1 MKLPFTLFMPLLLNM
16 FIGLSGYGQ
25 IIYPDKAAYD
35 FTQKSTLIDFEA
47 YNSAYPAYNFG
58 PDAAVQLFSESDS
71 VVAKFGHSDIHVQ
84 VKAASID
91 EFADPSKVRIQIS
104 SDETTGHYK
113 GTNDPEPGNYD
124 YLIWPHT
131 NSFEGSDGHLYSIA
145 YLEFTGWTV
154 YGYNS
159 AECPSSNVGAI
170 AFECWMS
177 AAILVRSTD
186 GGLSW
191 DKVGSSPEEYVV
203 ASSPYKYREQNN
215 TGRHGVFPT
224 ETGADFGLRKVGEHY
239 YIEVEFWGEDFKI
252 KSMARTTDITDARSW
267 RFFDGEDFSLANVNP
282 YTQEISNPASHL
294 PPPIENYYPLN
305 FNPNNL
311 PVEGL
316 IYSSYFQKYIS
327 IRTRSF
333 SFAPEVTPGIYY
345 YLSED
350 GFNWSGNAM
359 LFPFEDNLQSF
370 NYPGDSEPYWPMY
383 YPSLIDQTVIGSDI
397 GQQAYLVYVAPKL
410 NSGAYDAALNAQRDI
425 IILPIEFAT
434 HQVSGFEI
442 THSGL
447 NIPED
452 SNPGD
457 GYCDNGFGRC
467 SFITAI
473 TESEARPHWADTST
487 PLTITIANT
496 APDTLEEDY
505 APRITK
511 PTIIDGTQNQNF
523 SANST
528 QITDGWNG
536 SYGVHLEPGITFE
549 RGTGHELK
557 GVDVYSVLVGGG
569 EEGDHQASINIT
581 GSKIHTLTLTTA
593 HSDGVIV
600 GGMSA
605 DSANIIGQL
614 VFDGGN
620 NIIRGNHIGHD
631 GSNSM
636 VPSDETVVE
645 MNANNRLE
653 GNVIASES
661 NILMNFGSSDASGNT
676 VKNNYFGLLPWS
688 TTALGSFSAAI
699 KIVEAQA
706 NHFEGNTIQHSNT
719 SDGEAA
725 VFVLDAN
732 ENLFYSNTI
741 SNNTGHGIHI
751 SGSSAGNII
760 GTPSKGNIIH
770 DNTGVG
776 VNFLVNT
783 EVGNPVKSN
792 PIYNNGLGSIANYT
806 NIIPL
811 GVPTLLSAF
820 VHPNN
825 DSLTIRH
832 GGIEDLDTA
841 PYRIDVFSN
850 TTEPTLPQGET
861 VLASD
866 VLVDSTQ
873 LQRGGVRIPYSGS
886 AGGYLSMTL
895 TDSRPVTSEFTNT
908 VQLLNASESP
918 IASYSTT
925 SISKN
930 HTEDWF
936 SEKILSI
943 RNTGGSTLNL
953 NLLENL
959 EWISV
964 EPNTV
969 SLANGESTDLTI
981 TFDSRT
987 LSEEIAS
994 HTGKIRIVSNE
1005 MNPSLKELPVEIT
1018 FDSNTEE
1025 WLSLSDDS
1033 FSLNYKIP
1041 NQDSMFTQTLSLTN
1055 SGSDAVNWRM
1065 TKNVGWIMGL
1075 SPNNGTVQPGA
1086 TTEVEIRYV
1095 LKANDPEGTK
1105 SAILVLFAGT
1115 VPENE
1120 TATEIPFTINML
1132 AKNAANLVIEP
1143 ESLVV
1148 NVRKPS
1154 TNIQITRSIRISNLG
1169 DPGLNWRITK
1179 NQPWILPTQANGTI
1193 QQGST
1198 DINVEFQ
1205 INSTDPLG
1213 PKNGIISVHTGYG
1226 SGQEST
1232 VEIPVQILISAAS
1245 PELSLST
1252 DTLVAS
1258 FTKPTENTT
1267 GTASFTLY
1275 NQSADSINWMV
1286 FKNQPWI
1293 TGLEPAGGK
1302 IKDSVEVTTTFRLNA
1317 NDPLGF
1323 KNATVTI
1330 AAYFDGSEEQT
1341 QIILPVRLVL
1351 TDGGQEELPN
1361 ISLNPTELTFK
1372 DSVQI
1377 GDSWEGVVEMDIT
1390 NLGNPGVNFQFLQTF
1405 TSFVTSNPFNGEI
1418 TQSGKVELKFS
1429 FDNIQEAITMDTSI
1443 TYRFF
1448 YPQQPMV
1455 ELSIPVSIYIS
1466 IIEEVV
1472 EPLPNI
1478 EVVFAPD
1485 SLLIV
1490 EQITLGDTL
1499 RIDETLLIKNLG
1511 EVGLNWELKLPNTP
1525 TTAAKLTGVIN
1536 DSLVVPVQLEI
1547 PDIKESVTL
1556 SETLELELWYDR
1568 THNGENQRVDSLI
1581 SIPLVIQ
1588 VDVISVSNEWLGD
1601 TPSEIVLYQNYPNPF
1616 NPSTQIRFA
1625 LPSSKHVQ
1633 LSVYNVS
1640 GQMVVELINGQMP
1653 AGVHHINFDAQG
1665 LSSGTYIYQLKSS
1678 DGVLSKKL
1686 LLIK

>member
-1 MKLPFTLFMPLLLNM
+1 MKLPFTLFMALLLNM
-16 FIGLSGYGQ
+16 LIGLSGFGQ
-25 IIYPDKAAYD
+25 IIYPDHATYD
-35 FTQKSTLIDFEA
+35 FTQKSTLINFEV

-58 PDAAVQLFSESDS
+58 PDAAIQLFSESDS

-159 AECPSSNVGAI
+159 AECPSSNLGAI

-425 IILPIEFAT
+425 ILLPIEFAT
-434 HQVSGFEI
+434 HQVSGFEV

-452 SNPGD
+452 PNPGD

-569 EEGDHQASINIT
+569 EEGDHQASIHIT

-676 VKNNYFGLLPWS
+676 VKNNYFGSLPWS
-688 TTALGSFSAAI
+688 TTALGSSSAAI

-792 PIYNNGLGSIANYT
+792 RIYNNGLGSIANYT

-918 IASYSTT
+918 IASYSTMN
-925 SISKN
+925 ISKN
-930 HTEDWF
+930 HTTDWF
-936 SEKILSI
+936 SEEILSI
-943 RNTGGSTLNL
+943 SNIGGSTLKL
-953 NLLENL
+953 SLLENL

-969 SLANGESTDLTI
+969 SLANGESTELTI

-987 LSEEIAS
+987 LSEDIAA
-994 HTGKIRIVSNE
+994 HTTAIRIVSNE
-1005 MNPSLKELPVEIT
+1005 MNPSLAELPVEII
-1018 FDSNTEE
+1018 FDPS
-1025 WLSLSDDS
+1025 S
-1033 FSLNYKIP
+1033 
-1041 NQDSMFTQTLSLTN
+1041 
-1055 SGSDAVNWRM
+1055 SG
-1065 TKNVGWIMGL
+1065 
-1075 SPNNGTVQPGA
+1075 
-1086 TTEVEIRYV
+1086 
-1095 LKANDPEGTK
+1095 
-1105 SAILVLFAGT
+1105 
-1115 VPENE
+1115 
-1120 TATEIPFTINML
+1120 
-1132 AKNAANLVIEP
+1132 
-1143 ESLVV
+1143 
-1148 NVRKPS
+1148 
-1154 TNIQITRSIRISNLG
+1154 
-1169 DPGLNWRITK
+1169 
-1179 NQPWILPTQANGTI
+1179 
-1193 QQGST
+1193 
-1198 DINVEFQ
+1198 
-1205 INSTDPLG
+1205 
-1213 PKNGIISVHTGYG
+1213 
-1226 SGQEST
+1226 
-1232 VEIPVQILISAAS
+1232 S

-1302 IKDSVEVTTTFRLNA
+1302 IKDSVEVTTTFRLRPQ
-1317 NDPLGF
+1317 DPIGIR
-1323 KNATVTI
+1323 NATVTV
-1330 AAYFDGSEEQT
+1330 AAYFDGSQEQT
-1341 QIILPVRLVL
+1341 QIELPVRLVL
-1351 TDGGQEELPN
+1351 TDDEQEELPTV
-1361 ISLNPTELTFK
+1361 SFNPTELTFT

-1377 GDSWEGVVEMDIT
+1377 GDSWEGIVEVDIN
-1390 NLGNPGVNFQFLQTF
+1390 NLGTPGVNFQFLQSF

-1418 TQSGKVELKFS
+1418 TQSGKVQLTFS
-1429 FDNIQEAITMDTSI
+1429 FDNIQEAILMDTSV

-1448 YPQQPMV
+1448 YPDKPVV
-1455 ELSIPVSIYIS
+1455 ELSIPVSITIGL
-1466 IIEEVV
+1466 IEKVI
-1472 EPLPNI
+1472 EPLPKI
-1478 EVVFAPD
+1478 EFAIAPD
-1485 SLLIV
+1485 SLFMV
-1490 EQITLGDTL
+1490 QQITLGDTL
-1499 RIDETLLIKNLG
+1499 RIDEALLIKNLG
-1511 EVGLNWELKLPNTP
+1511 EVGLNWELNLPNTP
-1525 TTAAKLTGVIN
+1525 TTAPKLAGVVN
-1536 DSLVVPVQLEI
+1536 DSLVVPILLEI
-1547 PDIKESVTL
+1547 PDITESTTL
-1556 SETLELELWYDR
+1556 SETLGLELWYER
-1568 THNGENQRVDSLI
+1568 IRNGESQRIDSLVR
-1581 SIPLVIQ
+1581 IPLVIQ

>member
-1 MKLPFTLFMPLLLNM
+1 MKLPFTLFMALLLNM
-16 FIGLSGYGQ
+16 LIGLSGFGQ
-25 IIYPDKAAYD
+25 IIYPDHATYD
-35 FTQKSTLIDFEA
+35 FTQKSTLINFEV

-58 PDAAVQLFSESDS
+58 PDAAIQLFSESDS

-159 AECPSSNVGAI
+159 TECPASNVGAI

-370 NYPGDSEPYWPMY
+370 NYPGDSEPYWPIY

-569 EEGDHQASINIT
+569 EEGDHQASIHIT

-676 VKNNYFGLLPWS
+676 VKNNYFGSLPWS
-688 TTALGSFSAAI
+688 TTALGSSSAAI

-725 VFVLDAN
+725 IFVLDAN
-732 ENLFYSNTI
+732 ENLFYSNRI

-792 PIYNNGLGSIANYT
+792 RIYNNGLGSIANYT

-918 IASYSTT
+918 IASYSTMN
-925 SISKN
+925 ISKN
-930 HTEDWF
+930 HTTDWF
-936 SEKILSI
+936 SEEILSI
-943 RNTGGSTLNL
+943 SNIGGSTLKL
-953 NLLENL
+953 SLLENL

-969 SLANGESTDLTI
+969 SLANGESTELTI

-987 LSEEIAS
+987 LSEDIAA
-994 HTGKIRIVSNE
+994 HTTAIRIVSNE
-1005 MNPSLKELPVEIT
+1005 MNPSLAELPVEII
-1018 FDSNTEE
+1018 FDPS
-1025 WLSLSDDS
+1025 S
-1033 FSLNYKIP
+1033 
-1041 NQDSMFTQTLSLTN
+1041 
-1055 SGSDAVNWRM
+1055 SG
-1065 TKNVGWIMGL
+1065 
-1075 SPNNGTVQPGA
+1075 
-1086 TTEVEIRYV
+1086 
-1095 LKANDPEGTK
+1095 
-1105 SAILVLFAGT
+1105 
-1115 VPENE
+1115 
-1120 TATEIPFTINML
+1120 
-1132 AKNAANLVIEP
+1132 
-1143 ESLVV
+1143 
-1148 NVRKPS
+1148 
-1154 TNIQITRSIRISNLG
+1154 
-1169 DPGLNWRITK
+1169 
-1179 NQPWILPTQANGTI
+1179 
-1193 QQGST
+1193 
-1198 DINVEFQ
+1198 
-1205 INSTDPLG
+1205 
-1213 PKNGIISVHTGYG
+1213 
-1226 SGQEST
+1226 
-1232 VEIPVQILISAAS
+1232 S

-1302 IKDSVEVTTTFRLNA
+1302 IKDSVEVTTTFRLRPQ
-1317 NDPLGF
+1317 DPIGIR
-1323 KNATVTI
+1323 NATVTV
-1330 AAYFDGSEEQT
+1330 AAYFDGSQEQT
-1341 QIILPVRLVL
+1341 QIELPVRLVL
-1351 TDGGQEELPN
+1351 TDDEQEELPTV
-1361 ISLNPTELTFK
+1361 SFNPSELTFT

-1377 GDSWEGVVEMDIT
+1377 GDSWEGIVEVDIN
-1390 NLGNPGVNFQFLQTF
+1390 NLGTPGVNFQFLQSF

-1418 TQSGKVELKFS
+1418 TQSGKVQLTFS
-1429 FDNIQEAITMDTSI
+1429 FDNIQEAILMDTSV

-1448 YPQQPMV
+1448 YPDKPVV
-1455 ELSIPVSIYIS
+1455 ELSIPVSITIGL
-1466 IIEEVV
+1466 IEKVI
-1472 EPLPNI
+1472 EPLPKI
-1478 EVVFAPD
+1478 EFAIAPD
-1485 SLLIV
+1485 SLFMV
-1490 EQITLGDTL
+1490 QQITLGDTL
-1499 RIDETLLIKNLG
+1499 RIDEALLIKNLG
-1511 EVGLNWELKLPNTP
+1511 EVGLNWELNLPNTP
-1525 TTAAKLTGVIN
+1525 TTAPKLAGVVN
-1536 DSLVVPVQLEI
+1536 DSLVVPILLEI
-1547 PDIKESVTL
+1547 PDITESTTL
-1556 SETLELELWYDR
+1556 SETLGLELWYER
-1568 THNGENQRVDSLI
+1568 IRNGESQRIDSLVR
-1581 SIPLVIQ
+1581 IPLVIQ

>member
-1 MKLPFTLFMPLLLNM
+1 MKLPFTLFMALLLNM
-16 FIGLSGYGQ
+16 LIGLSGFGQ
-25 IIYPDKAAYD
+25 IIYPDHATYD
-35 FTQKSTLIDFEA
+35 FTQKSTLINFEV

-58 PDAAVQLFSESDS
+58 PDAAIQLFSESDS

-305 FNPNNL
+305 FNPNKL

-316 IYSSYFQKYIS
+316 IYSTYFQKYIS

-569 EEGDHQASINIT
+569 EEGDHQASIHIT

-653 GNVIASES
+653 GNVIASKS

-676 VKNNYFGLLPWS
+676 VKNNYFGSLPWS
-688 TTALGSFSAAI
+688 TTALGSSSAAI

-732 ENLFYSNTI
+732 ENLFYSNRI

-792 PIYNNGLGSIANYT
+792 RIYNNGLGSIANYT

-918 IASYSTT
+918 IASYSTMN
-925 SISKN
+925 ISKN
-930 HTEDWF
+930 HTTDWF
-936 SEKILSI
+936 SEEILSI
-943 RNTGGSTLNL
+943 SNIGGSTLKL
-953 NLLENL
+953 SLLENL

-969 SLANGESTDLTI
+969 SLANGESTELTI

-987 LSEEIAS
+987 LSEDIAA
-994 HTGKIRIVSNE
+994 HTAAIRIVSNE
-1005 MNPSLKELPVEIT
+1005 MNPSLAELPVEII
-1018 FDSNTEE
+1018 FDPS
-1025 WLSLSDDS
+1025 S
-1033 FSLNYKIP
+1033 
-1041 NQDSMFTQTLSLTN
+1041 
-1055 SGSDAVNWRM
+1055 SG
-1065 TKNVGWIMGL
+1065 
-1075 SPNNGTVQPGA
+1075 
-1086 TTEVEIRYV
+1086 
-1095 LKANDPEGTK
+1095 
-1105 SAILVLFAGT
+1105 
-1115 VPENE
+1115 
-1120 TATEIPFTINML
+1120 
-1132 AKNAANLVIEP
+1132 
-1143 ESLVV
+1143 
-1148 NVRKPS
+1148 
-1154 TNIQITRSIRISNLG
+1154 
-1169 DPGLNWRITK
+1169 
-1179 NQPWILPTQANGTI
+1179 
-1193 QQGST
+1193 
-1198 DINVEFQ
+1198 
-1205 INSTDPLG
+1205 
-1213 PKNGIISVHTGYG
+1213 
-1226 SGQEST
+1226 
-1232 VEIPVQILISAAS
+1232 S

-1258 FTKPTENTT
+1258 YTKPTENTT

-1302 IKDSVEVTTTFRLNA
+1302 IKDSVEVTTTFRLRPQ
-1317 NDPLGF
+1317 DPIGIR
-1323 KNATVTI
+1323 NATVTV
-1330 AAYFDGSEEQT
+1330 AAYFDGSQEQT
-1341 QIILPVRLVL
+1341 QIELPVRLVL
-1351 TDGGQEELPN
+1351 TDDEQEELPTV
-1361 ISLNPTELTFK
+1361 SFNPTELTFT

-1377 GDSWEGVVEMDIT
+1377 GDSWEGIVEVDIN
-1390 NLGNPGVNFQFLQTF
+1390 NLGTPGVNFQFLQSF

-1418 TQSGKVELKFS
+1418 TQSGKVQLTFS
-1429 FDNIQEAITMDTSI
+1429 FDNIQEAILMDTSV

-1448 YPQQPMV
+1448 YPDKPVV
-1455 ELSIPVSIYIS
+1455 ELSIPVSITIGL
-1466 IIEEVV
+1466 IEKVI
-1472 EPLPNI
+1472 EPLPKI
-1478 EVVFAPD
+1478 EFAIAPD
-1485 SLLIV
+1485 SLFMV
-1490 EQITLGDTL
+1490 QQITLGDTL
-1499 RIDETLLIKNLG
+1499 RIDEALLIKNLG
-1511 EVGLNWELKLPNTP
+1511 EVGLNWELNLPNTP
-1525 TTAAKLTGVIN
+1525 TTAPKLAGVVN
-1536 DSLVVPVQLEI
+1536 DSLVVPILLEI
-1547 PDIKESVTL
+1547 PDITESTTL
-1556 SETLELELWYDR
+1556 SETLGLELWYER
-1568 THNGENQRVDSLI
+1568 IRNGESQRIDSLVR
-1581 SIPLVIQ
+1581 IPLVIQ

>member
-1 MKLPFTLFMPLLLNM
+1 MKYVYSCLLACLF
-16 FIGLSGYGQ
+16 FIGTPSLMAQ
-25 IIYPDKAAYD
+25 ITYPDKATYD
-35 FTQKSTLIDFEA
+35 FSNNATLIDFDA
-47 YNSAYPAYNFG
+47 YSAVYTDYAYG
-58 PDAAVQLFSESDS
+58 PDASVYMSQENDSLVLRYGHPTNS
-71 VVAKFGHSDIHVQ
+71 VVVTAKQWSDF
-84 VKAASID
+84 SN
-91 EFADPSKVRIQIS
+91 PSAVNFKVYTDNR
-104 SDETTGHYK
+104 GHYLGSK
-113 GTNDPEPGNYD
+113 DPNPGNYD
-124 YLIWPHT
+124 YELWPHK
-131 NSFEGSDGHLYSIA
+131 NVFEGNDGHLYSIA

-154 YGYNS
+154 YGWNS
-159 AECPSSNVGAI
+159 PECPSSNVGFV
-170 AFECWMS
+170 AFQCWMS
-177 AAILVRSTD
+177 AAILVKSTD
-186 GGLSW
+186 GGITW
-191 DKVGSSPEEYVV
+191 DKAGDDPSEYVV

-215 TGRHGVFPT
+215 TGRHGAFP
-224 ETGADFGLRKVGEHY
+224 FGGGDDANYGLMKIGDYY
-239 YIEVEFWGEDFKI
+239 YIGVEFWGEGFKI
-252 KSMARTTDITDARSW
+252 QSYARTTDISDASSW
-267 RFFDGEDFSLANVNP
+267 RFFDGTDFTIPNVNP
-282 YTQEISNPASHL
+282 YTQVVTDPESHL
-294 PPPIENYYPLN
+294 PPPISNYYPLD
-305 FNPNNL
+305 FNTNL
-311 PVEGL
+311 DPVEGL
-316 IYSSYFQKYIS
+316 TYSSYFNKYIKL
-327 IRTRSF
+327 RFRSF
-333 SFAPEVTPGIYY
+333 DFAPEITPGIYY

-350 GFNWSGNAM
+350 GFNWSGNA
-359 LFPFEDNLQSF
+359 LVVPFEDNF
-370 NYPGDSEPYWPMY
+370 VNYEYPGDEESHWAISYV
-383 YPSLIDQTVIGSDI
+383 SLIDQTNPGGDI
-397 GQQAYLVYVAPKL
+397 GQNAYLAYVSPYLVDGAP
-410 NSGAYDAALNAQRDI
+410 SGATNNKRDI
-425 IILPIEFAT
+425 NYLPFTFST
-434 HQVSGFEI
+434 HQVSSFSV
-442 THSGL
+442 TDSGL
-447 NIPED
+447 EIPED
-452 SNPGD
+452 ANGGD
-457 GYCDNGFGRC
+457 GYCDNGYGKC
-467 SFITAI
+467 SIITAI
-473 TESEARPHWADTST
+473 TEAEARPYWVEPSV
-487 PLTITIANT
+487 PLTIKIGDT
-496 APDTLEEDY
+496 APDTVTDDY
-505 APRITK
+505 VARITK
-511 PTIIDGTQNQNF
+511 RTIIDGTENQNF
-523 SANST
+523 TANSA
-528 QITDGWNG
+528 QLTDGWNG
-536 SYGVHLEPGITFE
+536 SYGVHLEPGILFE

-557 GVDVYSVLVGGG
+557 GIDIASVFIGGG
-569 EEGDHQASINIT
+569 EEGDQQASIHIS
-581 GSKIHTLTLTTA
+581 GSKIHELTLTTA
-593 HSDGVIV
+593 HSDGVVV

-614 VFDGGN
+614 VFNGGN

-653 GNVIASES
+653 GNVIASQS

-676 VKNNYFGLLPWS
+676 VKNNYFGSLPWNN
-688 TTALGSFSAAI
+688 TALGSSSAAI

-732 ENLFYSNTI
+732 ENVFYSNTI
-741 SNNTGHGIHI
+741 SNNTGHGIHL
-751 SGSSAGNII
+751 SGSSTGNII
-760 GTPSKGNIIH
+760 GAPSKGNIIH

-783 EVGNPVKSN
+783 EIGNPVKSN
-792 PIYNNGLGSIANYT
+792 RIYSNGQGSIANYT

-811 GVPTLLSAF
+811 GVPTLLSAYL
-820 VHPNN
+820 HSNN

-832 GGIEDLDTA
+832 GGIEDMDTA

-850 TTEPTLPQGET
+850 TTEPSLPQGET

-873 LQRGGVRIPYSGS
+873 LQRGGVRIPYTGS
-886 AGGYLSMTL
+886 TGGYLSMTL
-895 TDSRPVTSEFTNT
+895 TDSRPVTSEYTNT
-908 VQLLNASESP
+908 VELLAASESP

-930 HTEDWF
+930 HTGDWF
-936 SEKILSI
+936 SEEILSI
-943 RNTGGSTLNL
+943 SNTGGSTLNL
-953 NLLENL
+953 SLLENL

-994 HTGKIRIVSNE
+994 HTGSIRIVSNE
-1005 MNPSLKELPVEIT
+1005 MNPSLTELPVEIT
-1018 FDSNTEE
+1018 FDSSSEE
-1025 WLSLSDDS
+1025 WLSLSSES

-1041 NQDSMFTQTLSLTN
+1041 NQDSMVTQTLSLTN

-1095 LKANDPEGTK
+1095 LKANDPEGSK
-1105 SAILVLFAGT
+1105 SAMLVLFAGT

-1132 AKNAANLVIEP
+1132 AKNAANVVIEP

-1154 TNIQITRSIRISNLG
+1154 TNTQITRSIRISNLG

-1179 NQPWILPTQANGTI
+1179 NQPWILPTQASGTI

-1198 DINVEFQ
+1198 DIDVQFQ

-1213 PKNGIISVHTGYG
+1213 PKNGTISVHTGYTG
-1226 SGQEST
+1226 GQEST

-1317 NDPLGF
+1317 NDPVGF
-1323 KNATVTI
+1323 KNATVTV

-1341 QIILPVRLVL
+1341 QISLPVRLVL

-1361 ISLNPTELTFK
+1361 VSFNPTELTFT

-1377 GDSWEGVVEMDIT
+1377 GDSWEEVVEVDIT
-1390 NLGNPGVNFQFLQTF
+1390 NLGTPGVNFQFLQTF

-1418 TQSGKVELKFS
+1418 TQTGKVELKFS
-1429 FDNIQEAITMDTSI
+1429 FQDIQEAIAMDTSV

-1455 ELSIPVSIYIS
+1455 ELSIPVSIDIG
-1466 IIEEVV
+1466 IIKEVV

-1478 EVVFAPD
+1478 EVAIAPD

-1511 EVGLNWELKLPNTP
+1511 EIGLNWELKIPNTP
-1525 TTAAKLTGVIN
+1525 TTAPKLTGVIN

-1547 PDIKESVTL
+1547 PDIKERVTL
-1556 SETLELELWYDR
+1556 SETLELELWYER
-1568 THNGENQRVDSLI
+1568 THNGESLRVDSVI
-1581 SIPLVIQ
+1581 AIPMMVQI
-1588 VDVISVSNEWLGD
+1588 DVISVSNEWLGD
-1601 TPSEIVLYQNYPNPF
+1601 EPNEIVLYQNYPNPF
-1616 NPSTQIRFA
+1616 NPSTQISFA
-1625 LPSSKHVQ
+1625 LPSSEHVQ

-1640 GQMVVELINGQMP
+1640 GQMVVALINDQMP
-1653 AGVHHINFDAQG
+1653 AGVHQVTFDAQG
-1665 LSSGTYIYQLKSS
+1665 LSSGTYIYQLKTSK
-1678 DGVLSKKL
+1678 GVISKKL

>member
-1 MKLPFTLFMPLLLNM
+1 MKLPFTLFMALLLNM
-16 FIGLSGYGQ
+16 LIGLSGFGQ
-25 IIYPDKAAYD
+25 IIYPDHATYD
-35 FTQKSTLIDFEA
+35 FTQKSTLINFEV

-58 PDAAVQLFSESDS
+58 PDAAIQLFSESDS

-159 AECPSSNVGAI
+159 AECPSSNLGAI

-267 RFFDGEDFSLANVNP
+267 RFFDGEDFSLANINP

-305 FNPNNL
+305 FNPNKL

-316 IYSSYFQKYIS
+316 IYSTYFQKYIS
-327 IRTRSF
+327 LRTRSF

-434 HQVSGFEI
+434 HQVSGFEV

-569 EEGDHQASINIT
+569 EEGDHQASIHIT

-653 GNVIASES
+653 GNIIASES

-676 VKNNYFGLLPWS
+676 VKNNYFGSLPWS
-688 TTALGSFSAAI
+688 TTALGSSSAAI

-792 PIYNNGLGSIANYT
+792 RIYNNGLGSIANYT

-918 IASYSTT
+918 IASYSTMN
-925 SISKN
+925 ISKN
-930 HTEDWF
+930 HTTDWF
-936 SEKILSI
+936 SEEILSI
-943 RNTGGSTLNL
+943 SNIGGSTLKL
-953 NLLENL
+953 SLLENL

-969 SLANGESTDLTI
+969 SLANGESTELTI

-987 LSEEIAS
+987 LSEDIAA
-994 HTGKIRIVSNE
+994 HTTAIRIVSNE
-1005 MNPSLKELPVEIT
+1005 MNPSLAELPVEII
-1018 FDSNTEE
+1018 FDPS
-1025 WLSLSDDS
+1025 S
-1033 FSLNYKIP
+1033 
-1041 NQDSMFTQTLSLTN
+1041 
-1055 SGSDAVNWRM
+1055 SG
-1065 TKNVGWIMGL
+1065 
-1075 SPNNGTVQPGA
+1075 
-1086 TTEVEIRYV
+1086 
-1095 LKANDPEGTK
+1095 
-1105 SAILVLFAGT
+1105 
-1115 VPENE
+1115 
-1120 TATEIPFTINML
+1120 
-1132 AKNAANLVIEP
+1132 
-1143 ESLVV
+1143 
-1148 NVRKPS
+1148 
-1154 TNIQITRSIRISNLG
+1154 
-1169 DPGLNWRITK
+1169 
-1179 NQPWILPTQANGTI
+1179 
-1193 QQGST
+1193 
-1198 DINVEFQ
+1198 
-1205 INSTDPLG
+1205 
-1213 PKNGIISVHTGYG
+1213 
-1226 SGQEST
+1226 
-1232 VEIPVQILISAAS
+1232 S

-1302 IKDSVEVTTTFRLNA
+1302 IKDSVEVTTTFRLRPQ
-1317 NDPLGF
+1317 DPIGIR
-1323 KNATVTI
+1323 NATVTV
-1330 AAYFDGSEEQT
+1330 AAYFDGSQEQT
-1341 QIILPVRLVL
+1341 QIELPVRLIL
-1351 TDGGQEELPN
+1351 TDDEQEELPTV
-1361 ISLNPTELTFK
+1361 SFNPTELTFT

-1377 GDSWEGVVEMDIT
+1377 GDSWEGIVEVDIN
-1390 NLGNPGVNFQFLQTF
+1390 NLGTPGVNFQFLQSF

-1418 TQSGKVELKFS
+1418 TQSGKVQLTFS
-1429 FDNIQEAITMDTSI
+1429 FDNIQEAILMDTSV

-1448 YPQQPMV
+1448 YPDKPVV
-1455 ELSIPVSIYIS
+1455 ELSIPVSITIGL
-1466 IIEEVV
+1466 IEKVI
-1472 EPLPNI
+1472 EPLPKI
-1478 EVVFAPD
+1478 EFAIAPD
-1485 SLLIV
+1485 SLFMV
-1490 EQITLGDTL
+1490 QQITLGDTL
-1499 RIDETLLIKNLG
+1499 RIDEALLIKNLG
-1511 EVGLNWELKLPNTP
+1511 EVGLNWELNLPNTP
-1525 TTAAKLTGVIN
+1525 TTAPKLAGVVN
-1536 DSLVVPVQLEI
+1536 DSLVVPILLEI
-1547 PDIKESVTL
+1547 PDITESTTL
-1556 SETLELELWYDR
+1556 SETLGLELWYER
-1568 THNGENQRVDSLI
+1568 IRNGESQRIDSLVR
-1581 SIPLVIQ
+1581 IPLVIQ

>member
-1 MKLPFTLFMPLLLNM
+1 MKYLPSCLLLFMAL
-16 FIGLSGYGQ
+16 FISSSLQAQ
-25 IIYPDKAAYD
+25 ITYPDKATYD
-35 FTQKSTLIDFEA
+35 FNLNSTLINFDVYSA
-47 YNSAYPAYNFG
+47 AYPDYNFG

-159 AECPSSNVGAI
+159 AECPSSNLGAI

-425 IILPIEFAT
+425 ILLPIEFAT
-434 HQVSGFEI
+434 HQVSGFEV

-452 SNPGD
+452 PNPGD

-569 EEGDHQASINIT
+569 EEGDHQASIHIT

-676 VKNNYFGLLPWS
+676 VKNNYFGSLPWS
-688 TTALGSFSAAI
+688 TTALGSSSAAI

-760 GTPSKGNIIH
+760 GTPSKGNRIH

-792 PIYNNGLGSIANYT
+792 RIYNNGLGSIANYT

-918 IASYSTT
+918 IASYSTMN
-925 SISKN
+925 ISKN
-930 HTEDWF
+930 HTTDWF
-936 SEKILSI
+936 SEEILSI
-943 RNTGGSTLNL
+943 SNIGGSTLKL
-953 NLLENL
+953 SLLENL

-969 SLANGESTDLTI
+969 SLANGESTELTI

-987 LSEEIAS
+987 LSEDIAA
-994 HTGKIRIVSNE
+994 HTTAIRIVSNE
-1005 MNPSLKELPVEIT
+1005 MNPSLAELPVEII
-1018 FDSNTEE
+1018 FDPS
-1025 WLSLSDDS
+1025 S
-1033 FSLNYKIP
+1033 
-1041 NQDSMFTQTLSLTN
+1041 
-1055 SGSDAVNWRM
+1055 SG
-1065 TKNVGWIMGL
+1065 
-1075 SPNNGTVQPGA
+1075 
-1086 TTEVEIRYV
+1086 
-1095 LKANDPEGTK
+1095 
-1105 SAILVLFAGT
+1105 
-1115 VPENE
+1115 
-1120 TATEIPFTINML
+1120 
-1132 AKNAANLVIEP
+1132 
-1143 ESLVV
+1143 
-1148 NVRKPS
+1148 
-1154 TNIQITRSIRISNLG
+1154 
-1169 DPGLNWRITK
+1169 
-1179 NQPWILPTQANGTI
+1179 
-1193 QQGST
+1193 
-1198 DINVEFQ
+1198 
-1205 INSTDPLG
+1205 
-1213 PKNGIISVHTGYG
+1213 
-1226 SGQEST
+1226 
-1232 VEIPVQILISAAS
+1232 S

-1302 IKDSVEVTTTFRLNA
+1302 IKDSVEVTTTFRLRPQ
-1317 NDPLGF
+1317 DPIGIR
-1323 KNATVTI
+1323 NATVTV
-1330 AAYFDGSEEQT
+1330 AAYFDGSQEQT
-1341 QIILPVRLVL
+1341 QIELPVRLIL
-1351 TDGGQEELPN
+1351 TDDEQEELPTV
-1361 ISLNPTELTFK
+1361 SFNPTELTFT

-1377 GDSWEGVVEMDIT
+1377 GDSWEGIVEVDIN
-1390 NLGNPGVNFQFLQTF
+1390 NLGTPGVNFQFLQSF

-1418 TQSGKVELKFS
+1418 TQSGKVQLTFS
-1429 FDNIQEAITMDTSI
+1429 FDNIQEAILMDTSV

-1448 YPQQPMV
+1448 YPDKPVV
-1455 ELSIPVSIYIS
+1455 ELSIPVSITIGL
-1466 IIEEVV
+1466 IEKVI
-1472 EPLPNI
+1472 EPLPKI
-1478 EVVFAPD
+1478 EFAIAPD
-1485 SLLIV
+1485 SLFMV
-1490 EQITLGDTL
+1490 QQITLGDTL
-1499 RIDETLLIKNLG
+1499 RIDEALLIKNLG
-1511 EVGLNWELKLPNTP
+1511 EVGLNWELNLPNTP
-1525 TTAAKLTGVIN
+1525 TTAPKLAGVVN
-1536 DSLVVPVQLEI
+1536 DSLVVPILLEI
-1547 PDIKESVTL
+1547 PDITESTTL
-1556 SETLELELWYDR
+1556 SETLGLELWYER
-1568 THNGENQRVDSLI
+1568 IRNGESQRIDSLVR
-1581 SIPLVIQ
+1581 IPLVIQ

-1625 LPSSKHVQ
+1625 LPSTKHVQ

>member
-1 MKLPFTLFMPLLLNM
+1 MKLPFTLFMALLLNTL
-16 FIGLSGYGQ
+16 IGLSGYGQ

-47 YNSAYPAYNFG
+47 YNSAFPAYNFG

-311 PVEGL
+311 PVDGL

-569 EEGDHQASINIT
+569 EEGDHQASIHIT

-614 VFDGGN
+614 VFNGGN

-645 MNANNRLE
+645 MNANNRME

-676 VKNNYFGLLPWS
+676 VKNNYFGSLPWS
-688 TTALGSFSAAI
+688 TTALGSSSAAI

-792 PIYNNGLGSIANYT
+792 RIYNNGLGSIANYT

-850 TTEPTLPQGET
+850 TTEPTFPQGET

-918 IASYSTT
+918 IASYSTMN
-925 SISKN
+925 ISKN
-930 HTEDWF
+930 HTTDWF
-936 SEKILSI
+936 SEEILSI
-943 RNTGGSTLNL
+943 SNIGGSTLKL
-953 NLLENL
+953 SLLENL

-969 SLANGESTDLTI
+969 SLANGESTELTI

-987 LSEEIAS
+987 LSEDIAA
-994 HTGKIRIVSNE
+994 HTAAIRIVSNE
-1005 MNPSLKELPVEIT
+1005 MNPSLAELPVEII
-1018 FDSNTEE
+1018 FDPS
-1025 WLSLSDDS
+1025 S
-1033 FSLNYKIP
+1033 
-1041 NQDSMFTQTLSLTN
+1041 
-1055 SGSDAVNWRM
+1055 SG
-1065 TKNVGWIMGL
+1065 
-1075 SPNNGTVQPGA
+1075 
-1086 TTEVEIRYV
+1086 
-1095 LKANDPEGTK
+1095 
-1105 SAILVLFAGT
+1105 
-1115 VPENE
+1115 
-1120 TATEIPFTINML
+1120 
-1132 AKNAANLVIEP
+1132 
-1143 ESLVV
+1143 
-1148 NVRKPS
+1148 
-1154 TNIQITRSIRISNLG
+1154 
-1169 DPGLNWRITK
+1169 
-1179 NQPWILPTQANGTI
+1179 
-1193 QQGST
+1193 
-1198 DINVEFQ
+1198 
-1205 INSTDPLG
+1205 
-1213 PKNGIISVHTGYG
+1213 
-1226 SGQEST
+1226 
-1232 VEIPVQILISAAS
+1232 S

-1302 IKDSVEVTTTFRLNA
+1302 IKDSVEVTTTFRLRPQ
-1317 NDPLGF
+1317 DPIGIR
-1323 KNATVTI
+1323 NATVTV
-1330 AAYFDGSEEQT
+1330 AAYFDGSQEQT
-1341 QIILPVRLVL
+1341 QIELPVRLVL
-1351 TDGGQEELPN
+1351 TDDEQEELPTV
-1361 ISLNPTELTFK
+1361 SFNPTELTFT

-1377 GDSWEGVVEMDIT
+1377 GDSWEGIVEVDIN
-1390 NLGNPGVNFQFLQTF
+1390 NLGTPGVNFQFLQSF

-1418 TQSGKVELKFS
+1418 TQSGKVQLTFS
-1429 FDNIQEAITMDTSI
+1429 FDNIQEAILMDTSV

-1448 YPQQPMV
+1448 YPDKPVV
-1455 ELSIPVSIYIS
+1455 ELSIPVSITIGL
-1466 IIEEVV
+1466 IEKVI
-1472 EPLPNI
+1472 EPLPKI
-1478 EVVFAPD
+1478 EFAIAPD
-1485 SLLIV
+1485 SLFMV
-1490 EQITLGDTL
+1490 QQITLGDTL
-1499 RIDETLLIKNLG
+1499 RIDEALLIKNLG
-1511 EVGLNWELKLPNTP
+1511 EVGLNWELNLPNTP
-1525 TTAAKLTGVIN
+1525 TTAPKLAGVVN
-1536 DSLVVPVQLEI
+1536 DSLVVPILLEI
-1547 PDIKESVTL
+1547 PDITESTTL
-1556 SETLELELWYDR
+1556 SETLGLELWYER
-1568 THNGENQRVDSLI
+1568 IRNGESQRIDSLVR
-1581 SIPLVIQ
+1581 IPLVIQ

>member
-1 MKLPFTLFMPLLLNM
+1 MKLPFTLFMALLLNTL
-16 FIGLSGYGQ
+16 IGLSGFGQ

-47 YNSAYPAYNFG
+47 YNSAFPAYNFG

-536 SYGVHLEPGITFE
+536 SYGVHLEPGISFE

-569 EEGDHQASINIT
+569 EEGDHQASIHIT

-614 VFDGGN
+614 VFNGGN

-676 VKNNYFGLLPWS
+676 VKNNYFGSLPWS
-688 TTALGSFSAAI
+688 TTALGSSSAAI

-792 PIYNNGLGSIANYT
+792 RIYNNGLGSIANYT

-918 IASYSTT
+918 IASYSTMN
-925 SISKN
+925 ISKN
-930 HTEDWF
+930 HTTDWF
-936 SEKILSI
+936 SEEILSI
-943 RNTGGSTLNL
+943 SNIGGSTLKL
-953 NLLENL
+953 SLLENL

-969 SLANGESTDLTI
+969 SLANGESTELTI

-987 LSEEIAS
+987 LSEDIAA
-994 HTGKIRIVSNE
+994 HTAAIRIVSNE
-1005 MNPSLKELPVEIT
+1005 MNPSLAELPVEII
-1018 FDSNTEE
+1018 FDPS
-1025 WLSLSDDS
+1025 S
-1033 FSLNYKIP
+1033 
-1041 NQDSMFTQTLSLTN
+1041 
-1055 SGSDAVNWRM
+1055 SG
-1065 TKNVGWIMGL
+1065 
-1075 SPNNGTVQPGA
+1075 
-1086 TTEVEIRYV
+1086 
-1095 LKANDPEGTK
+1095 
-1105 SAILVLFAGT
+1105 
-1115 VPENE
+1115 
-1120 TATEIPFTINML
+1120 
-1132 AKNAANLVIEP
+1132 
-1143 ESLVV
+1143 
-1148 NVRKPS
+1148 
-1154 TNIQITRSIRISNLG
+1154 
-1169 DPGLNWRITK
+1169 
-1179 NQPWILPTQANGTI
+1179 
-1193 QQGST
+1193 
-1198 DINVEFQ
+1198 
-1205 INSTDPLG
+1205 
-1213 PKNGIISVHTGYG
+1213 
-1226 SGQEST
+1226 
-1232 VEIPVQILISAAS
+1232 S

-1302 IKDSVEVTTTFRLNA
+1302 IKDSVEVTTTFRLRPQ
-1317 NDPLGF
+1317 DPIGIR
-1323 KNATVTI
+1323 NATVTV
-1330 AAYFDGSEEQT
+1330 AAYFDGSQEQT
-1341 QIILPVRLVL
+1341 QIELPIRLVL
-1351 TDGGQEELPN
+1351 TDDEQEELPTV
-1361 ISLNPTELTFK
+1361 SFNPTELTFT

-1377 GDSWEGVVEMDIT
+1377 GDSWEGIVEVDIN
-1390 NLGNPGVNFQFLQTF
+1390 NLGTPGVNFQFLQSF

-1418 TQSGKVELKFS
+1418 TQSGKVQLTFS
-1429 FDNIQEAITMDTSI
+1429 FDNIQEAILMDTSV

-1448 YPQQPMV
+1448 YPDKPVV
-1455 ELSIPVSIYIS
+1455 ELSIPVSITIGL
-1466 IIEEVV
+1466 IEKVI
-1472 EPLPNI
+1472 EPLPKI
-1478 EVVFAPD
+1478 EFAIAPD
-1485 SLLIV
+1485 SLFMV
-1490 EQITLGDTL
+1490 QQITLGDTL
-1499 RIDETLLIKNLG
+1499 RIDEALLIKNLG
-1511 EVGLNWELKLPNTP
+1511 EVGLNWELNLPNTP
-1525 TTAAKLTGVIN
+1525 TTAPKLAGVVN
-1536 DSLVVPVQLEI
+1536 DSLVVPILLEI
-1547 PDIKESVTL
+1547 PDITESTTL
-1556 SETLELELWYDR
+1556 SETLGLELWYER
-1568 THNGENQRVDSLI
+1568 IRNGESQRIDSLVR
-1581 SIPLVIQ
+1581 IPLVIQ

>member
-1 MKLPFTLFMPLLLNM
+1 MKLPFTLFMALLLNM

-47 YNSAYPAYNFG
+47 YNSAYPTYNFG

-370 NYPGDSEPYWPMY
+370 NYPGDSEPYWPMN

-569 EEGDHQASINIT
+569 EEGDHQASIHIT

-653 GNVIASES
+653 GNVIASKS

-676 VKNNYFGLLPWS
+676 VKNNYFGSLPWS
-688 TTALGSFSAAI
+688 TTALGSSSAAI

-792 PIYNNGLGSIANYT
+792 RIYNNGLGSIANYT

-873 LQRGGVRIPYSGS
+873 FQRGGVRIPYSGS

-918 IASYSTT
+918 IASYSTMN
-925 SISKN
+925 ISKN
-930 HTEDWF
+930 HTTDWF
-936 SEKILSI
+936 SEEILSI
-943 RNTGGSTLNL
+943 SNIGGSTLKL
-953 NLLENL
+953 SLLENL

-969 SLANGESTDLTI
+969 SLANGESTELTI

-987 LSEEIAS
+987 LSEDIAA
-994 HTGKIRIVSNE
+994 HTAAIRIVSNE
-1005 MNPSLKELPVEIT
+1005 MNPSLAELPVEII
-1018 FDSNTEE
+1018 FDPS
-1025 WLSLSDDS
+1025 S
-1033 FSLNYKIP
+1033 
-1041 NQDSMFTQTLSLTN
+1041 
-1055 SGSDAVNWRM
+1055 SG
-1065 TKNVGWIMGL
+1065 
-1075 SPNNGTVQPGA
+1075 
-1086 TTEVEIRYV
+1086 
-1095 LKANDPEGTK
+1095 
-1105 SAILVLFAGT
+1105 
-1115 VPENE
+1115 
-1120 TATEIPFTINML
+1120 
-1132 AKNAANLVIEP
+1132 
-1143 ESLVV
+1143 
-1148 NVRKPS
+1148 
-1154 TNIQITRSIRISNLG
+1154 
-1169 DPGLNWRITK
+1169 
-1179 NQPWILPTQANGTI
+1179 
-1193 QQGST
+1193 
-1198 DINVEFQ
+1198 
-1205 INSTDPLG
+1205 
-1213 PKNGIISVHTGYG
+1213 
-1226 SGQEST
+1226 
-1232 VEIPVQILISAAS
+1232 S

-1258 FTKPTENTT
+1258 FTKPTENAT

-1302 IKDSVEVTTTFRLNA
+1302 IKDSVEVTTTFRLRPQ
-1317 NDPLGF
+1317 DPIGIR
-1323 KNATVTI
+1323 NATVTV
-1330 AAYFDGSEEQT
+1330 AAYFDGSQEQT
-1341 QIILPVRLVL
+1341 QIELPVRLVL
-1351 TDGGQEELPN
+1351 TDDEQEELPTV
-1361 ISLNPTELTFK
+1361 SFNPTELTFT

-1377 GDSWEGVVEMDIT
+1377 GDSWEAIVEVDIN
-1390 NLGNPGVNFQFLQTF
+1390 NLGTPGVNFQFLQSF

-1418 TQSGKVELKFS
+1418 TQSGKVQLTFS
-1429 FDNIQEAITMDTSI
+1429 FDNIQEAILMDTSV

-1448 YPQQPMV
+1448 YPDKPVV
-1455 ELSIPVSIYIS
+1455 ELSIPVSITIGL
-1466 IIEEVV
+1466 IEKVI
-1472 EPLPNI
+1472 EPLPKI
-1478 EVVFAPD
+1478 EFAIAPD
-1485 SLLIV
+1485 SLFMV
-1490 EQITLGDTL
+1490 QQITLGDTL
-1499 RIDETLLIKNLG
+1499 RIDEALLIKNLG
-1511 EVGLNWELKLPNTP
+1511 EVGLNWELNLPNTP
-1525 TTAAKLTGVIN
+1525 TTAPKLAGVVN
-1536 DSLVVPVQLEI
+1536 DSLVVPILLEI
-1547 PDIKESVTL
+1547 PDITESTTL
-1556 SETLELELWYDR
+1556 SETLGLELWYER
-1568 THNGENQRVDSLI
+1568 IRNGESQRIDSLVR
-1581 SIPLVIQ
+1581 IPLVIQ